1 MQIQI
6 EVPTSL
12 SEVTLEQ
19 YQRFTKINTEENQES
34 NFLMHKTVEIFCNL
48 DLKDVAKIRYNSV
61 KDVMKDISS
70 IFVDKQKLIPTFHL
84 DGVEYGFIPVLDD
97 MSLGEYVDLDE
108 NISDWSK
115 MHKAMAVLFRPVTV
129 HIGSKYQIEDYK
141 GLDDAERMK
150 RMPLDVVMGAMV
162 FFYLLRKELLKTTLS
177 YLGEKVQEE
186 MTSQQQARL
195 AKSMDGTK
203 AFTTLVEETL
213 GKLMLL
219 PDSMS
224 MSA

>member
-1 MQIQI
+1 MQVEIT
-6 EVPTSL
+6 VPTSL

-19 YQRFTKINTEENQES
+19 YQKFNKINTEENQMT

-48 DLKDVAKIRYNSV
+48 ELKDVARIRYSSV

-70 IFVDKQKLIPTFHL
+70 IFVDKQKLIPTFYL
-84 DGVEYGFIPVLDD
+84 DGKEYGFIPVLDD

-108 NISDWSK
+108 NISDWDK
-115 MHKAMAVLFRPVTV
+115 MHKAMAVLYRPVTLK
-129 HIGSKYQIEDYK
+129 IGDKYQIEDYK

-186 MTSQQQARL
+186 MTSQQL
-195 AKSMDGTK
+195 AHLEKSTDGTK
-203 AFTTLVEETL
+203 AFITLVEETL